1 MAALLGAALLCV
13 VVLVPAS
20 AAKTTYPQPTNS
32 FFVNDFADCLTEQ
45 DEAQMQQLGEELY
58 RATEAQAV
66 VVTVRSLDGESI
78 EDYGYGLANTWEIGE
93 EEADSGVLLLLST
106 EDRKVRIEVGKGLEG
121 RLTDGKTGRIL
132 DEYAIPYL
140 REDNFS
146 EGLLQAYTAIVNE
159 VYIEYG
165 IEVSDY
171 TPVEEDK
178 PVKTEGYVGAGKA
191 FAFILP
197 ILLTVALI
205 LWNNISG
212 PRPRR
217 RRRGDSPFYGGF
229 YGGGSFGGGSFGGG
243 SFGGSGGGGSFGG
256 GGGSFGGGGS
266 SRGF

>member
-1 MAALLGAALLCV
+1 MAALFGAALLCV
-13 VVLVPAS
+13 AVFVPVT
-20 AAKTTYPQPTNS
+20 AAKTTYPQPTNG
-32 FFVNDFADCLTEQ
+32 FFVNDFANCLTEQ
-45 DEAQMQQLGEELY
+45 DEAQMQRLGEELY
-58 RATEAQAV
+58 QATEAQAV
-66 VVTVRSLDGESI
+66 VVTVPSLNGESI
-78 EDYGYGLANTWEIGE
+78 EDYGYGLANTWGIGQDD
-93 EEADSGVLLLLST
+93 ADSGVLLLLST
-106 EDRKVRIEVGKGLEG
+106 GDREVRIEVGKGLEG

-140 REDNFS
+140 RDDNFS
-146 EGLLQAYTAIVNE
+146 EGLLQAYTVIVNE
-159 VYIEYG
+159 VYTEYG

-178 PVKTEGYVGAGKA
+178 PVKTESYVGAGKA

-205 LWNNISG
+205 LWNNIGG

-243 SFGGSGGGGSFGG
+243 GHSSGGFHG